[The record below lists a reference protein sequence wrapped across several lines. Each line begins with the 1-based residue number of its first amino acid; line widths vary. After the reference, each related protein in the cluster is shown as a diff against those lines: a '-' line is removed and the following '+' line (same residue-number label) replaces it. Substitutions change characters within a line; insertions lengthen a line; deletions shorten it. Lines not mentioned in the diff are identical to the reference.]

1 MLNCNDMNEILPFII
16 IVPPV
21 EKAGI
26 FTSIQVPRTLL
37 VWILLVT
44 MAASEMF
51 LRNVLKI
58 QMLIP
63 FLFPPPPTSHTPLPQ
78 LVNPSLNKYSQLPFA
93 SLPLGLGLLMFRSC
107 AVPIKREKI
116 WYLRAER
123 QNNRETRADSFTYT
137 YIPCTNIFR
146 QADSAAKSIKHLSS
160 NDCSWVL
167 FNNIGLTT
175 LYQAQTLL

>member
-26 FTSIQVPRTLL
+26 FTSIQVPRTPL

-63 FLFPPPPTSHTPLPQ
+63 FLFPPPPTS
-78 LVNPSLNKYSQLPFA
+78 
-93 SLPLGLGLLMFRSC
+93 
-107 AVPIKREKI
+107 
-116 WYLRAER
+116 
-123 QNNRETRADSFTYT
+123 
-137 YIPCTNIFR
+137 
-146 QADSAAKSIKHLSS
+146 
-160 NDCSWVL
+160 
-167 FNNIGLTT
+167 
-175 LYQAQTLL
+175 

>member
-26 FTSIQVPRTLL
+26 FMSILVPRTPL

-63 FLFPPPPTSHTPLPQ
+63 FLFPPPPTSYTSPLP
-78 LVNPSLNKYSQLPFA
+78 NSS
-93 SLPLGLGLLMFRSC
+93 
-107 AVPIKREKI
+107 
-116 WYLRAER
+116 
-123 QNNRETRADSFTYT
+123 TR
-137 YIPCTNIFR
+137 
-146 QADSAAKSIKHLSS
+146 
-160 NDCSWVL
+160 V
-167 FNNIGLTT
+167 
-175 LYQAQTLL
+175 